1 MIFYL
6 LFFFYFEFYYF
17 YKYKISV
24 IIPIYKAEKYLN
36 DCLDS
41 LVNQTLTDIQIIC
54 INDESPDNSINILK
68 EYAKNDKRI
77 IIKNIKHVS
86 ISETRNEGL
95 KYVEGEYTGF
105 MDDDDIIDLNQ
116 FEKMYE
122 YSKNDDIDLLEF
134 GFQKI
139 KENQKFKNLI
149 INKVE
154 FKDEKVINNVDGN
167 IFKVLR
173 NENWNKIYKT
183 KIIEDYNIKFTPDL
197 GGEDLNFNLK
207 YYPFVKKFKKIFSK
221 TYYWRR
227 KKKGL
232 YNPIKYY
239 FGRNKLFFES
249 LVEYY
254 QINKI
259 NINNPIL
266 CFELMIIGYKR
277 LFQNKK
283 KFIFK
288 AEYLTNFF
296 NIIKK
301 LNLKEE
307 EIINK
312 IPYDLKKFYIKIYK
326 KYRNLKP
333 KKKKKKKRKKKK
345 KNL

>member
-1 MIFYL
+1 MKIFMIFYL
-6 LFFFYFEFYYF
+6 LLNFYFEFYYF

-77 IIKNIKHVS
+77 IVKNIKHVS

-134 GFQKI
+134 GLQKI

-154 FKDEKVINNVDGN
+154 FKD
-167 IFKVLR
+167 
-173 NENWNKIYKT
+173 
-183 KIIEDYNIKFTPDL
+183 
-197 GGEDLNFNLK
+197 
-207 YYPFVKKFKKIFSK
+207 
-221 TYYWRR
+221 
-227 KKKGL
+227 
-232 YNPIKYY
+232 
-239 FGRNKLFFES
+239 
-249 LVEYY
+249 
-254 QINKI
+254 
-259 NINNPIL
+259 
-266 CFELMIIGYKR
+266 
-277 LFQNKK
+277 
-283 KFIFK
+283 
-288 AEYLTNFF
+288 
-296 NIIKK
+296 
-301 LNLKEE
+301 
-307 EIINK
+307 
-312 IPYDLKKFYIKIYK
+312 
-326 KYRNLKP
+326 
-333 KKKKKKKRKKKK
+333 
-345 KNL
+345 